1 MPSPDVSELERLYQA
16 WLRAE
21 KEYRC
26 TGFRTPEAQRALDEL
41 ERTWAAYEQELG
53 RVTRDRGSL
62 HARRSAGPV

>member
-26 TGFRTPEAQRALDEL
+26 TRLGSPEAQPAFDEV
-41 ERTWAAYEQELG
+41 ERVWAAYERELG

-62 HARRSAGPV
+62 HARRSEGPV